1 MRNFLIGLVILLL
14 IGAAIG
20 SFFTFGNFSDGF
32 RAGNIVKFSKRG
44 YVFKTGEGQLNMG
57 GFPAMQTNQPN
68 NYIWEFSVS
77 PKDTE
82 LIKEIDS
89 ATEHGHRVKLHYHE
103 KYMTFP
109 WTGDTKYH
117 IYKVEKIEEHEHAL
131 PAPTAVPVPVQIPAP
146 AH

>member
-1 MRNFLIGLVILLL
+1 MRKFLIGLVILLL

-77 PKDTE
+77 PKDAE

-89 ATEHGHRVKLHYHE
+89 ATEGGYRVKLHYHE

-109 WTGDTKYH
+109 WVGDTKYH
-117 IYKVEKIEEHEHAL
+117 IYKVEKVQEQL
-131 PAPTAVPVPVQIPAP
+131 QPAPTSVPMQVPAQAN
-146 AH
+146 